1 MGLSGPY
8 IIDGR
13 YAIYDEI
20 ASGGMATVH
29 FGCLMGAGS
38 FSRVVAVKRLHTHL
52 QREREFVA
60 MFMDEARVA
69 ARIRHPNVAP
79 TLDVVGTDREIFL
92 VMEYVHGESLAKLFA
107 AMRARREP
115 MPLPVAAAI
124 LVGVLGGLHAAHE
137 ATDERGL
144 SLRIV
149 HRDVSP
155 QNLIVGVDGIA
166 RIVDFGIAKAVGRLQ
181 QTQTGEIKGK
191 FGYMAPEQVNG
202 QPVTRAAD
210 VYAAGVV
217 LWEALTGATLFSG
230 DSDVALAA
238 QVLLGNVAA
247 PSRSVPG
254 VPPVFDDITMC
265 ALERDPARRFATAR
279 DMARAL
285 ETSVPLASASQV
297 AAWVENLAG
306 PVLRRREQRL
316 WEIERDWAART
327 GALER
332 TPSALPAQQGA
343 GAWAGDS
350 RRDASTGAVTYAA
363 GMEAGTRVEGMRRG
377 AQDASNLLDT
387 QDHPPPPRAHAGL
400 PLGIWVALAAGATIA
415 AAGAG
420 RPTRRSRGIAAPHAD
435 RHLGWIRGAR
445 TVSRARTEHRLASA
459 DDRAH
464 DDARAARG
472 DGLAGT
478 RHRLRRV
485 VARRRAVDHLNRR
498 AAPRPGGCPQRPSHS
513 SLPSSTPL
521 RAS

>member
-1 MGLSGPY
+1 MALSGPH

-29 FGCLMGAGS
+29 FGCSLGAGS
-38 FSRVVAVKRLHTHL
+38 FSRVVAIKRLHAHL
-52 QREREFVA
+52 ARENEFVT

-79 TLDVVGTDREIFL
+79 TLDVVATDREIFL
-92 VMEYVHGESLAKLFA
+92 VMEYVHGESLSKLFA
-107 AMRARREP
+107 AMRARRQP

-137 ATDERGL
+137 ATDERGM

-155 QNLIVGVDGIA
+155 QNLIVGVDGVA

-217 LWEALTGATLFSG
+217 LWEALTGVPLFHA

-238 QVLLGNVAA
+238 QVLLGNVAP
-247 PSRSVPG
+247 PSRAVPG

-285 ETSVPLASASQV
+285 ETSVPLANASHV
-297 AAWVENLAG
+297 AAWLHGLAA
-306 PVLRRREQRL
+306 PVLEQREERL
-316 WEIERDWAART
+316 REIERDWARRN
-327 GALER
+327 GVPELP
-332 TPSALPAQQGA
+332 PSARP
-343 GAWAGDS
+343 GDA

-363 GMEAGTRVEGMRRG
+363 GMESGTRVEGLRRG
-377 AQDASNLLDT
+377 RSGASNLLDT
-387 QDHPPPPRAHAGL
+387 QDTAVPSRG
-400 PLGIWVALAAGATIA
+400 GGVSIGVWVALAAGATIA
-415 AAGAG
+415 TAGLVDRRDDLAGWFRSAPSATAAAAATPVAPLSTAPIPGPPPAIAVG
-420 RPTRRSRGIAAPHAD
+420 PTTPGNPANAANAATPGVGPVTVSVESLPVAAPSS
-435 RHLGWIRGAR
+435 
-445 TVSRARTEHRLASA
+445 VSIDELP
-459 DDRAH
+459 
-464 DDARAARG
+464 
-472 DGLAGT
+472 
-478 RHRLRRV
+478 
-485 VARRRAVDHLNRR
+485 RAV
-498 AAPRPGGCPQRPSHS
+498 AAPSDPATHRRPRRH
-513 SLPSSTPL
+513 
-521 RAS
+521 

>member
-29 FGCLMGAGS
+29 FGCSLGPAG
-38 FSRVVAVKRLHTHL
+38 FSRVVALKRLHAHL
-52 QREREFVA
+52 QREREFVT

-79 TLDVVGTDREIFL
+79 ILDVVASDREIFI

-107 AMRARREP
+107 ATRSLRET
-115 MPLPVAAAI
+115 MPLPVTAAI

-144 SLRIV
+144 SLRLV

-155 QNLIVGVDGIA
+155 QNLIVGVDGVP

-217 LWEALTGATLFSG
+217 LWEALTGTALFKA
-230 DSDVALAA
+230 DNDVALAA
-238 QVLLGNVAA
+238 QVLLGNVAR
-247 PSRSVPG
+247 PSRTVAG
-254 VPPVFDDITMC
+254 VPPVFDDIAMC

-285 ETSVPLASASQV
+285 EQSLPIASHSQV
-297 AAWVENLAG
+297 AAWVESLAG
-306 PVLRRREQRL
+306 PLLRRREQRL
-316 WEIERDWAART
+316 WEIERYWA
-327 GALER
+327 ER
-332 TPSALPAQQGA
+332 APGRPLSAPSI
-343 GAWAGDS
+343 DE

-363 GMEAGTRVEGMRRG
+363 AEAGTRVEGMRRG
-377 AQDASNLLDT
+377 AHDAANLLDT
-387 QDHPPPPRAHAGL
+387 QDHPPARHGRSGL
-400 PLGIWVALAAGATIA
+400 PIGAWVALAAGATIA
-415 AAGAG
+415 AASLADRRDQLTGWLHSTPVTPSAGLTARGSSPVLGSSVAQPAATAALPPAWAPVPTTTVSLGATAAPAPVTVPVESLPVAAPSTISIDALPRAVEDPAATNPAAH
-420 RPTRRSRGIAAPHAD
+420 RPRSR
-435 RHLGWIRGAR
+435 RH
-445 TVSRARTEHRLASA
+445 
-459 DDRAH
+459 
-464 DDARAARG
+464 
-472 DGLAGT
+472 
-478 RHRLRRV
+478 
-485 VARRRAVDHLNRR
+485 
-498 AAPRPGGCPQRPSHS
+498 
-513 SLPSSTPL
+513 
-521 RAS
+521 

>member
-1 MGLSGPY
+1 MALSGPY
-8 IIDGR
+8 VIDGR

-29 FGCLMGAGS
+29 FGCLLGAGS
-38 FSRVVAVKRLHTHL
+38 FSRVVAVKRLHSHL
-52 QREREFVA
+52 QREREFVT
-60 MFMDEARVA
+60 MFMDEARLA

-79 TLDVVGTDREIFL
+79 TLDVVATEREIFL
-92 VMEYVHGESLAKLFA
+92 VMDYVHGESLGKLFA

-217 LWEALTGATLFSG
+217 LWEALTGAALFSG

-247 PSRSVPG
+247 PSRAVAG

-265 ALERDPARRFATAR
+265 ALERDPARRFVTAR

-285 ETSVPLASASQV
+285 ETSVPIASASQV
-297 AAWVENLAG
+297 AAWVEGLAG

-316 WEIERDWAART
+316 SEIERDWAHRT
-327 GALER
+327 GAFEGR
-332 TPSALPAQQGA
+332 PSAPPIDG
-343 GAWAGDS
+343 

-377 AQDASNLLDT
+377 TQDASNLLDT
-387 QDHPPPPRAHAGL
+387 QDRPPASHGQARL
-400 PLGIWVALAAGATIA
+400 PIGIWVALAAGATIA
-415 AAGAG
+415 AAGLVD
-420 RPTRRSRGIAAPHAD
+420 RRSDLAGWLHRTPTATSAGSTAPGSSPGPGPSTAPRRAMPALPPAAAPMTPPTSP
-435 RHLGWIRGAR
+435 GATASPEPV
-445 TVSRARTEHRLASA
+445 TVSVESLP
-459 DDRAH
+459 
-464 DDARAARG
+464 
-472 DGLAGT
+472 
-478 RHRLRRV
+478 V
-485 VARRRAVDHLNRR
+485 
-498 AAPRPGGCPQRPSHS
+498 AAPASISIDALPRTPEPAPGGPAPHRSRSRQR
-513 SLPSSTPL
+513 
-521 RAS
+521 

>member
-29 FGCLMGAGS
+29 FGCLLGAGS

-238 QVLLGNVAA
+238 QVLLGNVSA
-247 PSRSVPG
+247 PSCSVPG

-332 TPSALPAQQGA
+332 TPSALPIE
-343 GAWAGDS
+343 S

-363 GMEAGTRVEGMRRG
+363 GMESGTRVEGMRRG

-415 AAGAG
+415 AAGVVDRRGDLVGLLHRTPTATSAG
-420 RPTRRSRGIAAPHAD
+420 STAPGPSPVPGPTTASRPPTTAPTTAPAPPGVTASPAPVTVSVESLPVAEPSTISIDALPRAPGAAPSGPATRRSRPR
-435 RHLGWIRGAR
+435 RH
-445 TVSRARTEHRLASA
+445 
-459 DDRAH
+459 
-464 DDARAARG
+464 
-472 DGLAGT
+472 
-478 RHRLRRV
+478 
-485 VARRRAVDHLNRR
+485 
-498 AAPRPGGCPQRPSHS
+498 
-513 SLPSSTPL
+513 
-521 RAS
+521 

>member
-1 MGLSGPY
+1 MALSGPH

-20 ASGGMATVH
+20 AAGGMATVH
-29 FGCLMGAGS
+29 FGCSIGAAS
-38 FSRVVAVKRLHTHL
+38 FSRVVAIKRLHAHL
-52 QREREFVA
+52 ARESEFVT

-79 TLDVVGTDREIFL
+79 TLDVVATDREIFL
-92 VMEYVHGESLAKLFA
+92 VMEYVHGESLSKLFG
-107 AMRARREP
+107 AMRACREP

-124 LVGVLGGLHAAHE
+124 LVGILGGLHAAHE
-137 ATDERGL
+137 ATDERGM

-155 QNLIVGVDGIA
+155 QNLIVGVDGVA

-217 LWEALTGATLFSG
+217 LWEALTGVPLFHA

-238 QVLLGNVAA
+238 QVLLGNVSP

-265 ALERDPARRFATAR
+265 ALERDPARRFSTAR

-285 ETSVPLASASQV
+285 EASVPIANASHV
-297 AAWVENLAG
+297 AAWLQGLAA
-306 PVLRRREQRL
+306 PVLGRREQQLR
-316 WEIERDWAART
+316 EIERDWARRS
-327 GALER
+327 GV
-332 TPSALPAQQGA
+332 PALPQSAPPSDG
-343 GAWAGDS
+343 

-363 GMEAGTRVEGMRRG
+363 GMESGTRVEGHGRG
-377 AQDASNLLDT
+377 RSGASNLLDT
-387 QDHPPPPRAHAGL
+387 QDTAVPSRGRAVS
-400 PLGIWVALAAGATIA
+400 LGVWAALAAGATIA
-415 AAGAG
+415 AAGLVDRRDDLAG
-420 RPTRRSRGIAAPHAD
+420 WFHGAPSATAASGDATAAPTT
-435 RHLGWIRGAR
+435 GATPGPHPAAIAGPTIPANAAPTVTPAVAPV
-445 TVSRARTEHRLASA
+445 TVSVESLPV
-459 DDRAH
+459 
-464 DDARAARG
+464 AAPSSISI
-472 DGLAGT
+472 DELP
-478 RHRLRRV
+478 
-485 VARRRAVDHLNRR
+485 RAVTAPAPSAASSHRR
-498 AAPRPGGCPQRPSHS
+498 PRHH
-513 SLPSSTPL
+513 
-521 RAS
+521 